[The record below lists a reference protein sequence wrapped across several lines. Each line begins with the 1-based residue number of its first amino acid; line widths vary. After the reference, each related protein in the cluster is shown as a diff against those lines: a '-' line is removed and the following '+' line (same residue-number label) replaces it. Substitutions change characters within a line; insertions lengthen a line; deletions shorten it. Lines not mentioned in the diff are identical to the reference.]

1 MASLDRSNG
10 YTQKLC
16 LDDLPQLLMEIICLL
31 QSVPGGLR
39 RRMSTKKVCSTVFFA
54 VHSGCSHANLNAF
67 PAGCRFAEMVETE
80 CTRAE
85 EEQFKATGVPS
96 EMVPQ
101 PRAHG
106 SDAQGKLCVMQH
118 TAFCGSD
125 GCHGLQGVGS
135 IDVPMCPTLIRH
147 PQLG

>member
-39 RRMSTKKVCSTVFFA
+39 RKMSTKKVCSTVFFA

-67 PAGCRFAEMVETE
+67 AAGCRFAEMAETE

-106 SDAQGKLCVMQH
+106 SDAQGMVELLDLIIQPFKLV
-118 TAFCGSD
+118 
-125 GCHGLQGVGS
+125 LQLQTTV
-135 IDVPMCPTLIRH
+135 ILTKAP
-147 PQLG
+147 